1 MAELFDLVTLRDR
14 PRYRLSQGE
23 IIAIALPVIQ
33 QALSQLF
40 QGANPGHYQG
50 GRFIPGDLENRLATA
65 AGRIQTFG
73 VASVA
78 DQNIIYDILTEV
90 PPQQFVNPDA
100 PQWQITLDR
109 YLGYLQKGVQN
120 GTIIPGQVGNTLIK
134 DGKSNV
140 TGGGFVYNLATFGN
154 LVPVVLIGGAFV
166 YLIARPKRHKGG
178 RK

>member
-1 MAELFDLVTLRDR
+1 MMFELVKLEDNIT
-14 PRYRLSQGE
+14 LSQGGE
-23 IIAIALPVIQ
+23 IIAIALPIIQ
-33 QALSQLF
+33 QALGQLF
-40 QGANPGHYQG
+40 QGANPGQWVN
-50 GRFIPGDLENRLATA
+50 GRFMPGDLQNRLATA

-90 PPQQFVNPDA
+90 QPSQFVNPDA

-109 YLGYLQKGVQN
+109 YLGYLKKGVED
-120 GTIIPGQVGNTLIK
+120 GTIIPGQVQNTLVK

-140 TGGGFVYNLATFGN
+140 IGGGFAYNIAAFGN
-154 LVPVVLIGGAFV
+154 LLPVVLIGGAFV
-166 YLIARPKRHKGG
+166 YLISRPRKRKKG